1 MDDHPLRTD
10 LSVAVLHDLDPSWT
24 PVEKQ
29 ETRAQVAAMVEA
41 LGALGHPV
49 QSLPVCS
56 TDVDEVLSRLDPR
69 GCILLNWV
77 EELPGQQRGCVSAAR
92 AFEACGFVYTGAT
105 PEVLDLSYDKPR
117 WKSLLREAGVPTP
130 ADGFYDRPVTDDWK
144 LFPAIVKPAYAH
156 CSTGIDRDAVVLDPT
171 ALRDRVGW
179 LLEDLGQPAMVEPFV
194 DGREFHVSLWGNGR
208 IDMLPPAEMDFSAFP
223 DLRDHLC
230 SYHSKFT
237 PGSRAFETITVRL
250 PAPLEPSELAR
261 LEQVCRQ
268 AYRVLG
274 CRDYARLD
282 VRLKDGV
289 FYVLDVNPN
298 PDMTL
303 DTSFVLAAE
312 LQGTSYGELGSYLV
326 NLAALRLPAL
336 H

>member
-130 ADGFYDRPVTDDWK
+130 AVRNSASMSRSRRATQPSVQSDSRP
-144 LFPAIVKPAYAH
+144 P
-156 CSTGIDRDAVVLDPT
+156 
-171 ALRDRVGW
+171 
-179 LLEDLGQPAMVEPFV
+179 
-194 DGREFHVSLWGNGR
+194 
-208 IDMLPPAEMDFSAFP
+208 LPWISINP
-223 DLRDHLC
+223 
-230 SYHSKFT
+230 
-237 PGSRAFETITVRL
+237 PGPRPR
-250 PAPLEPSELAR
+250 
-261 LEQVCRQ
+261 
-268 AYRVLG
+268 
-274 CRDYARLD
+274 
-282 VRLKDGV
+282 
-289 FYVLDVNPN
+289 
-298 PDMTL
+298 
-303 DTSFVLAAE
+303 
-312 LQGTSYGELGSYLV
+312 GTRP
-326 NLAALRLPAL
+326 LRLASL
-336 H
+336 YWA